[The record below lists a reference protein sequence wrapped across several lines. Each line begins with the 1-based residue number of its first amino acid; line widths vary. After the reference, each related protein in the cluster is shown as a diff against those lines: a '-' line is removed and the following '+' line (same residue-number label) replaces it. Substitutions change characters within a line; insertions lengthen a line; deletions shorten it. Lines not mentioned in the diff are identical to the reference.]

1 MGLIPKPKEK
11 MLPASYSENI
21 AAVQE
26 ILESASEENI
36 LVLVYIAPFITEI
49 ENPYVTEE
57 YINFKR
63 SREDS

>member
-1 MGLIPKPKEK
+1 

-49 ENPYVTEE
+49 EKILMLLKSILISKKKP
-57 YINFKR
+57 R
-63 SREDS
+63 R